1 MATQRSGHPWFRV
14 DLTDAFATW
23 MANRDYRERFFQKPS
38 RLGMAL
44 RDDFVPYVAARI
56 RSILSSE
63 PADENSVVAVT
74 GVASLFGFAH
84 LSEVLSQVSADIR
97 GRLLIFFP
105 GEYADSNYRLLDAR
119 DGWNYLAVPITLD
132 DGVGD

>member
-1 MATQRSGHPWFRV
+1 MATQRSGHPWLRV

-23 MANRDYRERFFQKPS
+23 MANRDYREGFFQKPS
-38 RLGMAL
+38 RLSMAL